1 MSEPA
6 AWDALFVLHARSDPA
21 RIGALV
27 RRLRLDRILV
37 LSSHLVFPHER
48 AAFADHAP
56 SGVTFEFTTF
66 AAQLDDASMAE
77 LDAATTRALTA
88 RPPGL
93 GRYTD
98 HYEHRCRFLKNALL
112 LARLRAQ
119 HTWNHA
125 WVDHGLGVHAPVWV
139 ATGARYLSWRSL
151 AARLRD
157 LPVLGA
163 LAGLPNLWRLPRTA
177 TVVRDGE
184 DAYVFI
190 STTRRLRFRP
200 GTPSS
205 TLPTGEALSLPH
217 RILVSTTIHDHPVAV
232 ARLRAPVR
240 VFADGYLPPNYP
252 RSYIDAYGAATFVSA
267 EPLAARWFAACAR
280 PVAPAPTFLICPPFA
295 PAIAPHAITTVVVL
309 LGHAG
314 DWTALVNR
322 SDNDALVAATLAVAR
337 LAPLFKFVL
346 RPHPTMEHPR
356 HEGSGARARLA
367 AHVASAA
374 LPNVRFSTGDL
385 ATDLAASELLVS
397 EYSATLIDSW
407 RDGKLGVIANLT
419 GRRSFMQEFAA
430 LGFPSASTAEELR
443 AALFIA
449 AADPAAFADRQTT
462 AATGYNA
469 LLAP

>member
-1 MSEPA
+1 MSEPV

-27 RRLRLDRILV
+27 RRHHLDRVLV
-37 LSSHLVFPHER
+37 VSSHLVFPHER
-48 AAFADHAP
+48 AAFADRAR
-56 SGVTFEFTTF
+56 SGVIFEFTTF
-66 AAQLDDASMAE
+66 ATLLDDDSMAE
-77 LDAATTRALTA
+77 LDAATTLALTA

-93 GRYTD
+93 GRYVD
-98 HYEHRCRFLKNALL
+98 HYEHRCRILKNTLL
-112 LARLRAQ
+112 LARLRAH

-125 WVDHGLGVHAPVWV
+125 WVDHGLGVDATVWV
-139 ATGARYLSWRSL
+139 AAGARFLSWRSL
-151 AARLRD
+151 VARLRD
-157 LPVLGA
+157 LPFFGG
-163 LAGLPNLWRLPRTA
+163 LAGLPNLWRLPKTA

-184 DAYVFI
+184 DAYVFL

-205 TLPTGEALSLPH
+205 TLPTREALSLPH
-217 RILVSTTIHDHPVAV
+217 RVLVSTTIHDHPVAV

-252 RSYIDAYGAATFVSA
+252 RSYIDTYGAATFVSA
-267 EPLAARWFAACAR
+267 EPFAARWFAACAR
-280 PVAPAPTFLICPPFA
+280 PVAPTPAFLICPPFA
-295 PAIAPHAITTVVVL
+295 PATTPPAIATVVVL

-337 LAPLFKFVL
+337 LAPRFKFVL

-356 HEGSGARARLA
+356 HEGPGARARLA
-367 AHVASAA
+367 AHVTAAA
-374 LPNVRFSTGDL
+374 LPNVVLSTADL
-385 ATDLAASELLVS
+385 AADLAASDLLVS

-407 RDGKLGVIANLT
+407 RDGKLGLIANLT

-430 LGFPSASTAEELR
+430 LGFPSVGSADALH
-443 AALFIA
+443 AALLTA
-449 AADPAAFADRQTT
+449 AADPAAFARRQT
-462 AATGYNA
+462 AAAAGYNA
-469 LLAP
+469 LLSP